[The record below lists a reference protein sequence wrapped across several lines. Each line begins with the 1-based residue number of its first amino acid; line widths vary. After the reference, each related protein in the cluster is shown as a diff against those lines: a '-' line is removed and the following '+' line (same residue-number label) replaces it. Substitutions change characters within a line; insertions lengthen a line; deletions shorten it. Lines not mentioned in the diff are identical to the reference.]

1 MALTAPPRR
10 GNIAMIGCRRQ
21 LPRAGGIN
29 YGRLLTTILVN
40 AAAIAAVLVV
50 GLSPRR
56 AVALPLYARQTG
68 QACATCHTAFLELTP
83 FGRRFKLGGYTLGGG
98 DWKGPPFA
106 VMLQPTFTNTQA
118 AQPGGA
124 APGFGVN
131 NNFAMQQMSLF
142 TGGRITDNIGAFIQG
157 TYDGVGRR
165 FGWDNTDIRFAKSVN
180 IDGHTLLW
188 GVTANNNPTVQ
199 DVWNTI
205 PAWSFPYISSALAP
219 MPTATTFIEQVYAQQ
234 VAGVSAYSF
243 FDDLFYLEFGG
254 YRPLST
260 NTQLALGVDTTG
272 QSPIS
277 GVAPYWRVAFEPNF
291 GNHSWEIGTF
301 GLASK
306 VVPMRMSAAG
316 NDSFTDIGV
325 DTQYQYLGDPH
336 TITVRAAWIHENHN
350 TSASQTLGLADNS
363 NNQLRSLN
371 ASASY
376 IYDKTWSLT
385 AGRVSVGGTADAALY
400 GTFTGGPN
408 SAGWIFELAYLPF
421 SRGGPAFWP
430 WLNFRIGLQY
440 THWTKFDGGT
450 TNIDGMGRNAS
461 GNNTFFAYIWTMF

>member
-1 MALTAPPRR
+1 
-10 GNIAMIGCRRQ
+10 MIGCRRQ

-219 MPTATTFIEQVYAQQ
+219 MPTAKTFIDQVYAQQ
-234 VAGVSAYSF
+234 VAGLSGYGF
-243 FDDLFYLEFGG
+243 LDDLFYLEFGA

-260 NTQLALGVDTTG
+260 KTQLALGIDTAG

-277 GVAPYWRVAFEPNF
+277 GVAPYWRVAIEP
-291 GNHSWEIGTF
+291 
-301 GLASK
+301 
-306 VVPMRMSAAG
+306 
-316 NDSFTDIGV
+316 
-325 DTQYQYLGDPH
+325 
-336 TITVRAAWIHENHN
+336 
-350 TSASQTLGLADNS
+350 
-363 NNQLRSLN
+363 
-371 ASASY
+371 
-376 IYDKTWSLT
+376 
-385 AGRVSVGGTADAALY
+385 
-400 GTFTGGPN
+400 
-408 SAGWIFELAYLPF
+408 
-421 SRGGPAFWP
+421 
-430 WLNFRIGLQY
+430 
-440 THWTKFDGGT
+440 
-450 TNIDGMGRNAS
+450 
-461 GNNTFFAYIWTMF
+461 